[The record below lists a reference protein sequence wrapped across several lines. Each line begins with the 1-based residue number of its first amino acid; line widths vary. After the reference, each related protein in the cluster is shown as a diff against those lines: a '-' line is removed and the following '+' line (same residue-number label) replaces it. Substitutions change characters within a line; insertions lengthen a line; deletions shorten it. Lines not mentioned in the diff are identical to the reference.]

1 MKRLTLAVVVA
12 FVALSLS
19 ACKCTT
25 EKAAVSRIQATHE
38 KVAKKLLEYVDK
50 DPALKPA
57 DKDDWKKLVES
68 DQRNVEALRKA
79 LED

>member
-1 MKRLTLAVVVA
+1 MRTLSLAFALLAVLA
-12 FVALSLS
+12 CG
-19 ACKCTT
+19 ACKCTA

-38 KVAKKLLEYVDK
+38 KVAKKLLDYVDK
-50 DPALKPA
+50 DPALKPE
-57 DKDDWKKLVES
+57 DKKDWRLLVES